1 MQHKRIITPPSSP
14 PPHNSNSHQQQRPAT
29 RTKAQSHRNYGSNN
43 NGSSNSH
50 IFLNQE
56 LSWRRSGKTAQQQQQ
71 HTRAP
76 QENQIWKNCELALE
90 KLCSHHEQHGNGH
103 HQSENNEQHNEHN
116 EQLIDSTGC
125 IFHML
130 HSQVQQLV
138 QQVSYPDATLHST
151 QIFKLFSRIESI
163 FHHFSLFQHIT
174 TTNNNKNDSDSS
186 DPNDDQSGEN
196 GENDGN
202 DGSGGGDD
210 ENDLSLINFTSHFCQ
225 LIILL
230 ITKQKVPIVSV
241 RFFVCQFLSF
251 KVKFITCKKYM
262 KMLTHRTSYD
272 PIIHR

>member
-14 PPHNSNSHQQQRPAT
+14 PPHNSNSHQQQRPNT
-29 RTKAQSHRNYGSNN
+29 RTKPQSHRNYGSNN
-43 NGSSNSH
+43 NNNNSSGSNSN

-56 LSWRRSGKTAQQQQQ
+56 LSWRRSGKTAQQQ
-71 HTRAP
+71 HMRAP

-90 KLCSHHEQHGNGH
+90 KLCSTTHHEPQHVNVCH

-151 QIFKLFSRIESI
+151 QVFKLLSRIESI

-174 TTNNNKNDSDSS
+174 TNNTNDYDSG
-186 DPNDDQSGEN
+186 DPNDDQSG

-202 DGSGGGDD
+202 DGNGDGDD
-210 ENDLSLINFTSHFCQ
+210 NDLSLINFTSHFCQ
-225 LIILL
+225 LVILL
-230 ITKQKVPIVSV
+230 ITKQKVPFVSV

-251 KVKFITCKKYM
+251 KDFSSLVKNI
-262 KMLTHRTSYD
+262 
-272 PIIHR
+272 